1 MAFLT
6 MSMYSEIL
14 QMDTN
19 VNVLLPEKRKSGV
32 DTLDTDKKYPVIYL
46 LHGHGDDHWAWIRKS
61 NIELIARDY
70 DVIVVMPTTYRG
82 FYVDNYEGLNYFQYL
97 SEELPTKMANFFHVT
112 LDPKQTFV
120 AGNSMGGY
128 GALRWAMEYPEKF
141 AAAASLSGALM
152 PYGKAE
158 NAEYTC
164 KKVFNNEF
172 LENQIRA
179 LGEKEYFIQSKNN
192 LCNLA
197 RDLSKKQF
205 STRFYICCGEDDF
218 LTYEQYKMFK
228 EKLEEENINLPIT
241 WDTSKGGHDWKYWNP
256 KIQDIFDFFG
266 LEKRKEK

>member
-6 MSMYSEIL
+6 MSMYSEVL

-19 VNVLLPEKRKSGV
+19 VNVLLPEKRKKGIDDLNS
-32 DTLDTDKKYPVIYL
+32 TKKYPVIYL

-82 FYVDNYEGLNYFQYL
+82 FYIDNQEGLNYFKYL
-97 SEELPTKMANFFHVT
+97 NEELPIKMANFFHID
-112 LDPKQTFV
+112 LDPQKTFV

-128 GALRWAMEYPEKF
+128 GALRWAMSHPEKF

-152 PYGKAE
+152 PYGKE
-158 NAEYTC
+158 SEAEYTC
-164 KKVFNNEF
+164 EKVFNKEF

-179 LGEKEYFIQSKNN
+179 FGTKDYFFKSENN

-197 RDLSKKQF
+197 KELSHKDI

-218 LTYEQYKMFK
+218 LTYEQYKSFK
-228 EKLEEENINLPIT
+228 EELERQEIQLPIT
-241 WDTSKGGHDWKYWNP
+241 WSTAKGGHDWNYWNP

-266 LEKRKEK
+266 LKKREEQ